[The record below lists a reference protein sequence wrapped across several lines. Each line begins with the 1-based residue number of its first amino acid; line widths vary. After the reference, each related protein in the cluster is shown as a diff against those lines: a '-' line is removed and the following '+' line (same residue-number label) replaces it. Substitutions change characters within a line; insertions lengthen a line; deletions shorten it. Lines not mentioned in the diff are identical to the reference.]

1 MGTFRKRMRELR
13 ESQNLTQQTLAE
25 ALNVGKSAIA
35 LYETE
40 KRQPDPDTLK
50 KLAQFFGCS
59 IDYLL
64 GLSDDYQG
72 NISLNSTTPTL
83 PEDMLSFVSDRNN
96 HKLIK
101 IIQTIKAQGYSN
113 EVIEEWLLS
122 LSNTLNLIKS
132 SYQIDKITVADDKLL
147 VQETKEKYKKKST
160 SS

>member
-1 MGTFRKRMRELR
+1 MGTFRNRMRELR
-13 ESQNLTQQTLAE
+13 ESHNLTQQTLAE

-72 NISLNSTTPTL
+72 NTPLHSTTPTL

-101 IIQTIKAQGYSN
+101 IIQTIKTQGYSN

-122 LSNTLNLIKS
+122 LSTTLNLIKS
-132 SYQIDKITVADDKLL
+132 SYQTDKML

>member
-72 NISLNSTTPTL
+72 NIPLNSTTPTL

-132 SYQIDKITVADDKLL
+132 SYQIDKITVADNKML